1 MKGVRATLLAL
12 ALAGCADSGIFDRE
26 KPVELVTPTEQI
38 SPPTKPVRPRGR
50 TAKAEASK
58 PDAAKETTLMECV
71 SDSCKAQCS
80 LRIEKQSR
88 PKWCLYFKEPI
99 DRPAAS
105 TPSGKAK
112 IGSNRHVAVVQKE
125 TRILGMRIDVEVIDA
140 LGIER

>member
-12 ALAGCADSGIFDRE
+12 ALAGCADSGIFDQE
-26 KPVELVTPTEQI
+26 NPVELVTRTQQILPTA
-38 SPPTKPVRPRGR
+38 KPVRPKAL

-71 SDSCKAQCS
+71 SDACKAQCS

-99 DRPAAS
+99 DRPAAN
-105 TPSGKAK
+105 TPSDQVKL
-112 IGSNRHVAVVQKE
+112 GSS
-125 TRILGMRIDVEVIDA
+125 
-140 LGIER
+140 

>member
-26 KPVELVTPTEQI
+26 KPVELVTPTQQI
-38 SPPTKPVRPRGR
+38 LPPAKPVRPKAL

-58 PDAAKETTLMECV
+58 PDATKESSLLQCV
-71 SDSCKAQCS
+71 SDACKAQCS

-99 DRPAAS
+99 EGPAAS
-105 TPSGKAK
+105 APPDQPKL
-112 IGSNRHVAVVQKE
+112 GSS
-125 TRILGMRIDVEVIDA
+125 
-140 LGIER
+140 

>member
-1 MKGVRATLLAL
+1 MILRKPAMELTSSLREVGSFCRAATISCLFRSVCTTAL
-12 ALAGCADSGIFDRE
+12 GGCTDSGIFDRE

-58 PDAAKETTLMECV
+58 PDAAKESSLLECV
-71 SDSCKAQCS
+71 SDACKAQCS

-105 TPSGKAK
+105 TPSEQAK
-112 IGSNRHVAVVQKE
+112 LGSS
-125 TRILGMRIDVEVIDA
+125 
-140 LGIER
+140 